1 MEKYTLFQM
10 KSQYRDDFRIEG
22 YRFGKGKKALAVV
35 GSMRGNEHQQ
45 LYVCSRLI
53 KTLKEI
59 EAAGQIMEDQEILI
73 IPCANPYSMNIRKR
87 FWTIDNTDINR
98 MFPGYAAG
106 ETTQRIAAG
115 IFDTVKDYAYGIQ
128 MASFYIRGTF
138 MPHIRIMK
146 TGFEDP
152 EDAIKFGF
160 PYVMIREPQ
169 PFDTATLNYN
179 WQIWNTKAFSL
190 YTNGTGTIHKESAQ
204 EAADSVL
211 NFLKAI
217 HVLKGECLPIKTS
230 KIIHDEDILTVR
242 TERAGFFEAKAEL
255 GQSIKKH
262 QQIAAIEDPC
272 TGEERARIL
281 APEDGTIFF
290 LHHGDTI
297 YANSTAAW
305 LVKD

>member
-1 MEKYTLFQM
+1 MEKCTLFQM
-10 KSQYRDDFRIEG
+10 KSQYRDDFRVEG

-45 LYVCSRLI
+45 LYVCSRLV
-53 KTLKEI
+53 KALRKI
-59 EAAGQIMEDQEILI
+59 EEEGQIAENCEILI

-115 IFDTVKDYAYGIQ
+115 VFDAVKDYEYGIQ

-138 MPHIRIMK
+138 MPHIRMMK

-152 EDAIKFGF
+152 DDAERFGF

-190 YTNGTGTIHKESAQ
+190 YTNGTGTIHKESAE
-204 EAADSVL
+204 EAAESVL
-211 NFLKAI
+211 NFMKEVRILK
-217 HVLKGECLPIKTS
+217 EES
-230 KIIHDEDILTVR
+230 KIEKSSRIIHEEDIITVR
-242 TERAGFFEAKAEL
+242 TERAGFFEAKVEL
-255 GQSIKKH
+255 GQHIRKD
-262 QQIAAIEDPC
+262 QLIAVIEDPC
-272 TGEERARIL
+272 TGEERGEIFS
-281 APEDGTIFF
+281 PEDGTLFF
-290 LHHGDTI
+290 IHHGETI
-297 YANSTAAW
+297 YADSTAAW